1 MFTFLQYAIEIGMFF
16 LMIAILYCI
25 IQVVDVIREEKERLM
40 WYRQAKRPVLNDQDD
55 YSEVAPDQDPKL

>member
-40 WYRQAKRPVLNDQDD
+40 WYRQAKQPVLNDQDD

>member
-55 YSEVAPDQDPKL
+55 YNEPKV